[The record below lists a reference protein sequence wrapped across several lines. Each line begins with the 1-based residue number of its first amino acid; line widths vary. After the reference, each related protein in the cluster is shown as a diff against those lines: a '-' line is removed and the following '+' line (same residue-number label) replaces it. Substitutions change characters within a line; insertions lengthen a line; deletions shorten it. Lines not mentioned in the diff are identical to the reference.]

1 MGRLAPRREVP
12 TNARSSVSAAAF
24 DTSGDPVLDRRLDWA
39 RAFLG
44 ERDFAA
50 AAELLA
56 ETVEAAPGFAA
67 AWFLLGEAREGQ
79 GEGDA
84 AREAYGRALALDP
97 ADRLGAGL
105 RRARLGG
112 GATEGAMSAAYVRTL
127 FDQYADRFDTAL
139 REKLAYRGPELLLE
153 AVRAACTAQGREL
166 RFGAALDLGCG
177 TGLAGVLFAP
187 LAERLDGVD
196 LSPAMLEKAR
206 ALGLYAALEAGEMG
220 AALQAVPAGS
230 VDLVIAADA
239 LCYVGDLGPIFHAAR
254 TALAPDGLF
263 AFTLE
268 THDGEGVLLR
278 ETLRY
283 AHAPDY
289 VRALAGEAGLALLLL
304 EQASTRSEKG
314 APVPGL
320 VGVLAT
326 G

>member
-39 RAFLG
+39 RAFLTEG
-44 ERDFAA
+44 DFAA

-187 LAERLDGVD
+187 LMERLDGVD

-230 VDLVIAADA
+230 LDLVIAADA

-254 TALAPDGLF
+254 TALAPGGLF

-283 AHAPDY
+283 AHARDY
-289 VRALAGEAGLALLLL
+289 VRALAGEAGLALVLL
-304 EQASTRSEKG
+304 EQASTRAEKG

>member
-1 MGRLAPRREVP
+1 M
-12 TNARSSVSAAAF
+12 SAAAF

-39 RAFLG
+39 RAFLA

-79 GEGDA
+79 GESEA

-97 ADRLGAGL
+97 ADRLGAAL

-112 GATEGAMSAAYVRTL
+112 EAAEGVMSAAYVRTL

-153 AVRAACTAQGREL
+153 AVRAACATQGRDV

-187 LAERLDGVD
+187 LVERLDGVD

-220 AALQAVPAGS
+220 AALGAMPAGGL
-230 VDLVIAADA
+230 DLVLAADA
-239 LCYVGDLGPIFHAAR
+239 LCYVGDLAPIFHAAR
-254 TALAPDGLF
+254 AALASGGLF

-268 THDGEGVLLR
+268 THEGEGVLLR

-283 AHAPDY
+283 AHGEDY
-289 VRALAGEAGLALLLL
+289 VRALAAEAGLAVVLL
-304 EQASTRSEKG
+304 ERASTRSEKG
-314 APVPGL
+314 VPVPGL
-320 VGVLAT
+320 VGVLAA

>member
-1 MGRLAPRREVP
+1 M
-12 TNARSSVSAAAF
+12 SAAAF

-39 RAFLG
+39 RAFLA
-44 ERDFAA
+44 EADFAA

-56 ETVEAAPGFAA
+56 ETVEAAPNFAA

-79 GEGDA
+79 GESEA
-84 AREAYGRALALDP
+84 AREAYGRALVLDP

-112 GATEGAMSAAYVRTL
+112 AEGSESGEGAMSAAYVRTL

-153 AVRAACTAQGREL
+153 AVRAACDALGREL

-220 AALQAVPAGS
+220 AALGAMPAGGL
-230 VDLVIAADA
+230 DLVIAADA
-239 LCYVGDLGPIFHAAR
+239 LCYVGDLAPIFHAAR
-254 TALAPDGLF
+254 AALASGGLF

-268 THDGEGVLLR
+268 THEGEGVLLR

-283 AHAPDY
+283 AHAEAY
-289 VRALAGEAGLALLLL
+289 VRALAQDVGLDVVLL
-304 EQASTRSEKG
+304 ERASTRSEKSV
-314 APVPGL
+314 PVPGL
-320 VGVLAT
+320 VGVLAA

>member
-1 MGRLAPRREVP
+1 M
-12 TNARSSVSAAAF
+12 SAAAF

-79 GEGDA
+79 GEEDA

-177 TGLAGVLFAP
+177 TGLAGALFAP

-206 ALGLYAALEAGEMG
+206 ALGHYAALEAGEMG

-230 VDLVIAADA
+230 LDLVIAADA

-283 AHAPDY
+283 AHARDY
-289 VRALAGEAGLALLLL
+289 VRALAGEAGLALVLL
-304 EQASTRSEKG
+304 EQASTRAEKG

-320 VGVLAT
+320 VAVACRG
-326 G
+326 

>member
-1 MGRLAPRREVP
+1 M
-12 TNARSSVSAAAF
+12 SAAAF

-39 RAFLG
+39 RAFLAEG
-44 ERDFAA
+44 DFAA

-112 GATEGAMSAAYVRTL
+112 AAAEAEGVMSAAYVRTL

-153 AVRAACTAQGREL
+153 AVRAACTAQGREP

-187 LAERLDGVD
+187 LVERLDGVD

-220 AALQAVPAGS
+220 AALGAVPAGGL
-230 VDLVIAADA
+230 DLVIAADA
-239 LCYVGDLGPIFHAAR
+239 LCYVGDLAPIFHAAR
-254 TALAPDGLF
+254 AALAPGGLF

-268 THDGEGVLLR
+268 THDGAGVLLR

-283 AHAPDY
+283 AHAEAY
-289 VRALAGEAGLALLLL
+289 VRALAQDACLAVALL
-304 EQASTRSEKG
+304 ERASTRSEKG

-320 VGVLAT
+320 VGVLAA

>member
-1 MGRLAPRREVP
+1 M
-12 TNARSSVSAAAF
+12 SAAAF

-39 RAFLG
+39 RAFLA
-44 ERDFAA
+44 EADFAA

-56 ETVEAAPGFAA
+56 ETVEAAPAFAA

-79 GEGDA
+79 GEA
-84 AREAYGRALALDP
+84 ESAREAYGRALALDP

-112 GATEGAMSAAYVRTL
+112 EAAEGVMSAAYVRTL

-153 AVRAACTAQGREL
+153 AVRAACATQGRDV

-187 LAERLDGVD
+187 LVERLDGVD

-220 AALQAVPAGS
+220 AALGAMPAGGL
-230 VDLVIAADA
+230 DLVLAADA
-239 LCYVGDLGPIFHAAR
+239 LCYVGDLAPIFHAAR
-254 TALAPDGLF
+254 AALAPGGLF

-268 THDGEGVLLR
+268 THEGEGVLLR

-283 AHAPDY
+283 AHGEDY
-289 VRALAGEAGLALLLL
+289 VRTLAAEAGLTVVLL
-304 EQASTRSEKG
+304 ERASTRSEKG
-314 APVPGL
+314 VPVPGL
-320 VGVLAT
+320 VGVLAA

>member
-1 MGRLAPRREVP
+1 M
-12 TNARSSVSAAAF
+12 SAAAF

-39 RAFLG
+39 RAFLAEG
-44 ERDFAA
+44 DFAA

-79 GEGDA
+79 GESEA

-112 GATEGAMSAAYVRTL
+112 EAADGVMSAAYVRTL

-139 REKLAYRGPELLLE
+139 RDNLAYRGPELLLE
-153 AVRAACTAQGREL
+153 AVRAASTAQGREL

-187 LAERLDGVD
+187 LVERLDGVD

-220 AALQAVPAGS
+220 AALGAMPAGGL
-230 VDLVIAADA
+230 DLVIAADA
-239 LCYVGDLGPIFHAAR
+239 LCYVGDLAPIFHAAR
-254 TALAPDGLF
+254 AALASGGLF

-268 THDGEGVLLR
+268 THEGESVMLR

-283 AHAPDY
+283 AHGEDY
-289 VRALAGEAGLALLLL
+289 VRTLAAEAGLTVVLL
-304 EQASTRSEKG
+304 ERASTRSEKG
-314 APVPGL
+314 VPVPGL
-320 VGVLAT
+320 VGVLAA

>member
-1 MGRLAPRREVP
+1 M
-12 TNARSSVSAAAF
+12 SAAAF

-39 RAFLG
+39 RAFLAEG
-44 ERDFAA
+44 DFAA
-50 AAELLA
+50 AAELLT
-56 ETVEAAPGFAA
+56 ETVEAAPNFAA

-79 GEGDA
+79 GESEA

-97 ADRLGAGL
+97 DDRLGAGL
-105 RRARLGG
+105 RRARLGR

-153 AVRAACTAQGREL
+153 AVRAACDALGREL

-187 LAERLDGVD
+187 LVERLDGVD

-206 ALGLYAALEAGEMG
+206 AVGLYATLEAGEMA
-220 AALQAVPAGS
+220 AALGAVPAGS
-230 VDLVIAADA
+230 LDLVIAADA
-239 LCYVGDLGPIFHAAR
+239 LCYVGELGPIFRAAR
-254 TALAPDGLF
+254 AALGPGGLF

-268 THDGEGVLLR
+268 THEGEGVLLR

-283 AHAPDY
+283 AHGEEY
-289 VRALAGEAGLALLLL
+289 VRALAAEAGLAVVLL

-314 APVPGL
+314 VPVPGL
-320 VGVLAT
+320 LGVLAA

>member
-1 MGRLAPRREVP
+1 M
-12 TNARSSVSAAAF
+12 SAAAF

-39 RAFLG
+39 RAFLAEG
-44 ERDFAA
+44 DFAA

-56 ETVEAAPGFAA
+56 ETVEAAPNFAA

-79 GEGDA
+79 GESEA

-112 GATEGAMSAAYVRTL
+112 APEGAMSAAYVRTL

-153 AVRAACTAQGREL
+153 AVRAACDDLGREL

-187 LAERLDGVD
+187 LVERLDGVD

-220 AALQAVPAGS
+220 AALGAMPAGGL
-230 VDLVIAADA
+230 DLVIAADA
-239 LCYVGDLGPIFHAAR
+239 LCYVGDLAPIFHAAR
-254 TALAPDGLF
+254 AALASGGLF

-268 THDGEGVLLR
+268 THEGEGVLLR

-283 AHAPDY
+283 AHGEGY
-289 VRALAGEAGLALLLL
+289 VRALAQDVGLDVVLL
-304 EQASTRSEKG
+304 ERASTRSEKSV
-314 APVPGL
+314 PVPGL
-320 VGVLAT
+320 VGVLAA

>member
-1 MGRLAPRREVP
+1 M
-12 TNARSSVSAAAF
+12 SAAAF

-39 RAFLG
+39 RAFLAEG
-44 ERDFAA
+44 DFAA

-79 GEGDA
+79 GESEA

-112 GATEGAMSAAYVRTL
+112 AEGAEGAGEGVMSAAYVRTL

-153 AVRAACTAQGREL
+153 AVRAACDALGREL
-166 RFGAALDLGCG
+166 SFGAALDLGCG
-177 TGLAGVLFAP
+177 TGLAGVLLAP
-187 LAERLDGVD
+187 LVERLDGVD

-220 AALQAVPAGS
+220 AALGAMPAGGL
-230 VDLVIAADA
+230 DLVIAADA
-239 LCYVGDLGPIFHAAR
+239 LCYVGDLAPIFHAAR
-254 TALAPDGLF
+254 AALAPGGLF

-268 THDGEGVLLR
+268 THEGEGVLLR

-283 AHAPDY
+283 AHAEQY
-289 VRALAGEAGLALLLL
+289 VRALAQDVGLAVVLL
-304 EQASTRSEKG
+304 ERASTRSEKSV
-314 APVPGL
+314 PVPGL
-320 VGVLAT
+320 VGVLAA

>member
-1 MGRLAPRREVP
+1 M
-12 TNARSSVSAAAF
+12 SAAAF

-39 RAFLG
+39 RAFLAEG
-44 ERDFAA
+44 DFAA

-56 ETVEAAPGFAA
+56 ETVEAAPNFAA

-79 GEGDA
+79 GESEA

-112 GATEGAMSAAYVRTL
+112 GPEGAEGAEGAGEGVMSAAYVRTL

-153 AVRAACTAQGREL
+153 AVRAACDTLGREL

-187 LAERLDGVD
+187 LVERLDGVD

-220 AALQAVPAGS
+220 AALGAMPAGGL
-230 VDLVIAADA
+230 DLVIAADA
-239 LCYVGDLGPIFHAAR
+239 LCYVGDLAPIFHAAR
-254 TALAPDGLF
+254 AALASGGLF

-268 THDGEGVLLR
+268 THEGESVLLR

-283 AHAPDY
+283 AHAEAY
-289 VRALAGEAGLALLLL
+289 VRALAQDVGLDVVLL
-304 EQASTRSEKG
+304 ERASTRSEKSV
-314 APVPGL
+314 PVPGL
-320 VGVLAT
+320 VGVLAAD
-326 G
+326 

>member
-1 MGRLAPRREVP
+1 M
-12 TNARSSVSAAAF
+12 SAAAF

-44 ERDFAA
+44 EQDFAA

-56 ETVEAAPGFAA
+56 ETVVAAPGFAA

-105 RRARLGG
+105 RRARLGDG
-112 GATEGAMSAAYVRTL
+112 TEGAEGAMSAAYVRTL

-230 VDLVIAADA
+230 LDLVIAADA
-239 LCYVGDLGPIFHAAR
+239 LCYVGDLGPIFDAAR
-254 TALAPDGLF
+254 AALAPDGLF

-268 THDGEGVLLR
+268 THEGEGVLLR

-283 AHAPDY
+283 AHAQVY

-320 VGVLAT
+320 VGVACR